1 MKPETC
7 IRILAAHL
15 AFMAAWAATAAW
27 LFATAN

>member
-7 IRILAAHL
+7 TRILAAQL
-15 AFMAAWAATAAW
+15 ITMMAWAATAAW